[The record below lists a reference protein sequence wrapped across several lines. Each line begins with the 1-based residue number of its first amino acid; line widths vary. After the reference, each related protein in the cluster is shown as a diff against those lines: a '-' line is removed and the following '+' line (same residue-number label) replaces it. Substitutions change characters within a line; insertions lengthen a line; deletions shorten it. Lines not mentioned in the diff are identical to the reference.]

1 MTMWQRWVRQP
12 QGLWM
17 RKAIFQI
24 HLWTGIGVGL
34 YILVISVTGSILV
47 YSGDLYRW
55 ATPPPLAIVP
65 AGSPL
70 SDDQLKEAALLA
82 YPGYQVTRIVRFNS
96 AKAATE
102 ISLVGDGGAKRRL
115 FNPYTGQDLR
125 DSVSF
130 RIRLVSGLVDL
141 HYNLLAGATGR
152 ILNGVGAVFSLVL
165 GLTGLVIWWPGIAKW
180 RRGLTLHRRVGW
192 KRVNW
197 DLHSAVGWWS
207 FGFVLLFGI
216 TGVYLSFPIT
226 FTRLFDLIEPQT
238 DANLGTRHVDGV
250 MYWLAFAHFGR
261 FGGWKTEIP
270 WAIFGLAPAVLFM
283 TGAVMWWNRVV
294 WPRLLQLTALNHRSE
309 AAAAGG
315 SPALAREPFLPS
327 PPRQPNVEG
336 LSTDD

>member
-55 ATPPPLAIVP
+55 ATPPPLVIVP

-70 SDDQLKEAALLA
+70 SDDQLKEAARRA
-82 YPGYQVTRIVRFNS
+82 YPGYQVTRIVRFSS

-102 ISLVGDGGAKRRL
+102 VSLAGDGTTERRL

-125 DSVSF
+125 DSVPF

-152 ILNGVGAVFSLVL
+152 ILNGVGAVLSLAL
-165 GLTGLVIWWPGIAKW
+165 GLTGLVIWWPGITKW
-180 RRGLTLHRRVGW
+180 RRSLTLHRRVG
-192 KRVNW
+192 
-197 DLHSAVGWWS
+197 
-207 FGFVLLFGI
+207 
-216 TGVYLSFPIT
+216 
-226 FTRLFDLIEPQT
+226 
-238 DANLGTRHVDGV
+238 
-250 MYWLAFAHFGR
+250 
-261 FGGWKTEIP
+261 
-270 WAIFGLAPAVLFM
+270 
-283 TGAVMWWNRVV
+283 
-294 WPRLLQLTALNHRSE
+294 
-309 AAAAGG
+309 
-315 SPALAREPFLPS
+315 
-327 PPRQPNVEG
+327 
-336 LSTDD
+336 

>member
-1 MTMWQRWVRQP
+1 VTMWQRWVRQP

-55 ATPPPLAIVP
+55 ATPPPLVIVP

-70 SDDQLKEAALLA
+70 SDEQLKEAARRA
-82 YPGYQVTRIVRFNS
+82 YPGYQVTRIVRFSS

-102 ISLVGDGGAKRRL
+102 VSLAGDGAEKRRL

-125 DSVSF
+125 DSVPF

-152 ILNGVGAVFSLVL
+152 ILNGVGAVLSLAL
-165 GLTGLVIWWPGIAKW
+165 GLTGLVIWWPGITKW
-180 RRGLTLHRRVGW
+180 RRSVTLHRRVGW
-192 KRVNW
+192 KRFNW

-207 FGFVLLFGI
+207 LGFVLLFGI
-216 TGVYLSFPIT
+216 TGVYLSFPVT
-226 FTRLFDLIEPQT
+226 FTHLFDMVEPQT
-238 DANLGTRHVDGV
+238 DANMGKRHVDGV
-250 MYWLAFAHFGR
+250 MYWLAYVHFGR

-270 WAIFGLAPAVLFM
+270 WAIFGLAPAVLFV
-283 TGAVMWWNRVV
+283 TGAAMWWNRAV
-294 WPRLLQLTALNHRSE
+294 WPRLPQLIASKRRSE
-309 AAAAGG
+309 SAAAAA
-315 SPALAREPFLPS
+315 SPRFARESFLPG
-327 PPRQPNVEG
+327 PPRQPKG
-336 LSTDD
+336 

>member
-55 ATPPPLAIVP
+55 ATPPPLVIVP

-70 SDDQLKEAALLA
+70 SDEQLKEAARRA
-82 YPGYQVTRIVRFNS
+82 YPGYQVTRIVRFSS

-102 ISLVGDGGAKRRL
+102 VSLAGDGAEKRRL

-125 DSVSF
+125 DSVPF

-152 ILNGVGAVFSLVL
+152 ILNGVGAVLSLAL
-165 GLTGLVIWWPGIAKW
+165 GLTGLVIWWPGITKW
-180 RRGLTLHRRVGW
+180 RRSLTLHRRVGW
-192 KRVNW
+192 KRFNW

-207 FGFVLLFGI
+207 LGFVLLFGI
-216 TGVYLSFPIT
+216 TGVYLSFPVT
-226 FTRLFDLIEPQT
+226 FTHLFDMVEPQT
-238 DANLGTRHVDGV
+238 NANMGKRHVDGV
-250 MYWLAFAHFGR
+250 MYWLAYVHFGR

-270 WAIFGLAPAVLFM
+270 WAIFGLAPAVLFV
-283 TGAVMWWNRVV
+283 TGAAMWWNRAV
-294 WPRLLQLTALNHRSE
+294 WPRLPQLIASKRRSE
-309 AAAAGG
+309 SAAAAA
-315 SPALAREPFLPS
+315 SPRFARESFLPG
-327 PPRQPNVEG
+327 PPRRPKG
-336 LSTDD
+336 